1 MKRDWRKYTKQ
12 LLENK
17 LSECNLEMHI
27 NNVQDYWNS
36 LETKLVTI
44 LDDITMAEFKNNA
57 SINTHN
63 TYITNKNL

>member
-44 LDDITMAEFKNNA
+44 LDDITMAEFKNNHRD
-57 SINTHN
+57 I
-63 TYITNKNL
+63 L